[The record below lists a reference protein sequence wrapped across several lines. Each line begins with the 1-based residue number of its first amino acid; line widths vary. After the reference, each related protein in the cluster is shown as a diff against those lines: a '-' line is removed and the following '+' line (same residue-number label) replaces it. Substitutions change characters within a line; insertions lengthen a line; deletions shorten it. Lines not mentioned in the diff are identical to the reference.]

1 MNRHRMMGLCLLAA
15 GLSAAYEAKSNV
27 TYVSPPALEEI
38 CPGLSAPLP
47 PNAVAQEAVMVS
59 LAKVSVCAASVAAH
73 SKPAAESKSC
83 FFIRCL
89 FFSVT

>member
-1 MNRHRMMGLCLLAA
+1 MVSVPKAVHREA
-15 GLSAAYEAKSNV
+15 SAAYEAKSNV

-38 CPGLSAPLP
+38 CPGQSAPLP

-73 SKPAAESKSC
+73 SKPAAESKVAFSYVVC
-83 FFIRCL
+83 F
-89 FFSVT
+89 